1 MSEENQETGR
11 TIFQKAIN
19 VLIAIAIVLFLIIT
33 FAFSFSQTKTFRT
46 MLRNEFISL
55 VESSSDATL
64 QIGSLEG
71 SFFTSLKLSDVLIK
85 AVENDTLIYAKKL
98 EIQPESVKQR

>member
-1 MSEENQETGR
+1 LSEENQETGR

-46 MLRNEFISL
+46 MLRNEL
-55 VESSSDATL
+55 
-64 QIGSLEG
+64 
-71 SFFTSLKLSDVLIK
+71 
-85 AVENDTLIYAKKL
+85 
-98 EIQPESVKQR
+98 